1 MSRGKT
7 KATADW
13 QLCFLVY
20 CINFNAHLTLTMCSD
35 MSCKFN
41 ARKHVKTMHC
51 LYLIF
56 VNGTSPYQ

>member
-20 CINFNAHLTLTMCSD
+20 CINFKAHLTLTMCSD

-41 ARKHVKTMHC
+41 ARKHVKTMPC
-51 LYLIF
+51 
-56 VNGTSPYQ
+56 